1 MRCPRRV
8 EAKHRQTAKDEEKHN
23 IPHDMGVRNEQD
35 IVAVMLP
42 NMMRSTS
49 TWDCLRDKV

>member
-1 MRCPRRV
+1 MRCPESV

-23 IPHDMGVRNEQD
+23 IPHDMGVRSEQV

-42 NMMRSTS
+42 NMMSTS
-49 TWDCLRDKV
+49 TWDCPRDKV